1 MHLSGVRLMS
11 LKGKIAVVTG
21 AGGGIGE
28 AVARRL
34 AHEGAHVLVADLNF
48 EGAEKVAKSI
58 KGQGLLA
65 TPHQVNVTSKQ
76 EVQEMIERSET
87 ELGGLDILA
96 NIAGILGPS
105 APLTEIKEED
115 WDRVL
120 DVNLKGTFLCCQAA
134 VEGMVKR
141 GYGRIINMSSASA
154 KDGNV
159 MLAPYVSAKAGVIA
173 LTKSLG
179 KEIAKTGVTVNCISP
194 TMIEGDLVKE
204 MSDSYFNSLLKKIP
218 MGRLGKREE
227 VANLVNF
234 LASDEASFITAQ
246 CYDLS
251 GGRSVY

>member
-1 MHLSGVRLMS
+1 MS

-21 AGGGIGE
+21 AGGVIGE
-28 AVARRL
+28 AVAKRL
-34 AHEGAHVLVADLNF
+34 AREGAHVLVADLNF
-48 EGAEKVAKSI
+48 EAAEKVAKSV
-58 KGQGLLA
+58 KGLGLLA

-76 EVQEMIERSET
+76 QVQEMVKRSEE

-105 APLTEIKEED
+105 VPLSKVNEDD
-115 WDRVL
+115 WDLVL

-154 KDGNV
+154 KDGNP

-179 KEIAKTGVTVNCISP
+179 KEIAKSGVTVNCITP

-204 MSDSYFNSLLKKIP
+204 MSDDYFNSLLEKIP
-218 MGRLGKREE
+218 MGRLGKSEE
-227 VANLVNF
+227 VASLVNF
-234 LASDEASFITAQ
+234 LASDEATFITAQ

>member
-1 MHLSGVRLMS
+1 MS
-11 LKGKIAVVTG
+11 LKGRVAVVTG

-28 AVARRL
+28 AVARRFAL
-34 AHEGAHVLVADLNF
+34 EGAHVLVADINF
-48 EGAEKVAKSI
+48 EVAEKVAKSI
-58 KGQGLLA
+58 NGLGLLA
-65 TPHQVNVTSKQ
+65 TPHQVNVTSKHH
-76 EVQEMIERSET
+76 VQQMIERSET

-105 APLTEIKEED
+105 APLSEIEEED

-134 VEGMVKR
+134 VEVMVKR

-204 MSDSYFNSLLKKIP
+204 MSDSYFNSLLEKIP

-227 VANLVNF
+227 VAHLVNF
-234 LASDEASFITAQ
+234 LASDEANFITAQ